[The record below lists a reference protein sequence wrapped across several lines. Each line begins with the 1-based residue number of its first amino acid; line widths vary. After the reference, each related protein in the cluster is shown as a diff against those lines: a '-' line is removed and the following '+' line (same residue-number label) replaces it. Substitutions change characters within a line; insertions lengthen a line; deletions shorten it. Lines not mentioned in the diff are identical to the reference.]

1 MENMGPSNLRELGQY
16 IKHDLGY
23 YGKKP
28 VRSFIG
34 RYLFEAGFKFVFWLR
49 VTRWLY
55 IKKNALMWIARAIL
69 KHYSYKYQFDISYKA
84 QIGPDLQIAH
94 FGYIVVPS
102 NATLGTGCRLRPGV
116 VIGKK
121 LTEDTNGAVIG
132 NQVDFGVGCKV
143 IGNVTIGDNV
153 TIGANAVVTKDIP
166 SDVVIAGVPAKIVR
180 EKHKG

>member
-1 MENMGPSNLRELGQY
+1 MGSIGPSNLHELKCY
-16 IKHDLGY
+16 IKRDLGY
-23 YGKKP
+23 VGGKP
-28 VRSFIG
+28 VRSFLG

-49 VTRWLY
+49 VTRYLY

-69 KHYSYKYQFDISYKA
+69 KHYGYKYQFDISYRA

-102 NATLGTGCRLRPGV
+102 NAVLGEECRLRPGV

-121 LTEDTNGAVIG
+121 LTEETTGAIIG
-132 NQVDFGVGCKV
+132 NRVNFGVGSKV

-166 SDVVIAGVPAKIVR
+166 SNVVIAGVPAKIVR
-180 EKHKG
+180 ENV